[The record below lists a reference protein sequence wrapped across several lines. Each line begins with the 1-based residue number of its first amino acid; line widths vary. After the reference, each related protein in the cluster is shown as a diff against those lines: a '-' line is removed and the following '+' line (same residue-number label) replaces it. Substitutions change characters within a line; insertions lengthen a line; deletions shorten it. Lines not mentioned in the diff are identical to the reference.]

1 MATAATYTPGVT
13 GPSKADARRAEL
25 LGSLSH
31 ELRSPIATIKGLA
44 ATIRAH
50 GDRLTDDEKAGF
62 VEQIE
67 HEAGRMLVAVNQATL
82 AMRLDAGVIV
92 AHPEPRDVVEVV
104 RDGVAAAMLGPQPVE
119 IDAPEPVTA
128 VVDETLIVEAVRQLV
143 SNAGAFSSPIA
154 PVVVRVRRDGAHVVI
169 EIVDEGAGIPAER
182 RDEVFEPFTTW
193 RPAGFEG
200 SEGLGLGLFISRGI
214 TALHG
219 GEISLVD
226 GPVGGTM
233 ARVRLPLEG

>member
-1 MATAATYTPGVT
+1 M
-13 GPSKADARRAEL
+13 

-67 HEAGRMLVAVNQATL
+67 HEAGRMLAAVNQATL
-82 AMRLDAGVIV
+82 AMRLDARIV
-92 AHPEPRDVVEVV
+92 ATDPRPCDVVEVV
-104 RDGVAAAMLGPQPVE
+104 RDGVAAAMLGPRTVE

-128 VVDETLIVEAVRQLV
+128 TVDAQLLAEVVHQLA
-143 SNAGAFSSPIA
+143 SNAGRFSP
-154 PVVVRVRRDGAHVVI
+154 PVTPVRVRVYRDGGEAVTEVI
-169 EIVDEGAGIPAER
+169 DEGPGVPADR
-182 RDEVFEPFTTW
+182 RDDVFEPFTTW
-193 RPAGFEG
+193 RPTGFEG

-214 TALHG
+214 ATLLG
-219 GEISLVD
+219 GKISLED
-226 GPVGGTM
+226 APAGGTM
-233 ARVRLPLEG
+233 TRVRVPLGD